1 MNVEPKTK
9 GWRTILA
16 ARIAGLIVVALLTAR
31 PAITSANEWS
41 SFAKAPPSKALGGVG
56 RCPLCCRDDYIRKP
70 APCVSPVSSCCP
82 DTYCPKPCLV
92 LPCPEVSCCSDNYC
106 PKPPPSPCRPMTNA
120 WYKCVPLPPCHWL
133 RPPGYSGK
141 IDQ

>member
-16 ARIAGLIVVALLTAR
+16 TRIAGLIVVALLTAG
-31 PAITSANEWS
+31 PAVTSADES
-41 SFAKAPPSKALGGVG
+41 SCVVKAPSSEALCGIG
-56 RCPLCCRDDYIRKP
+56 RCPLCCPNDYIRKP

-92 LPCPEVSCCSDNYC
+92 LPCPAKSCCRDDYC
-106 PKPPPSPCRPMTNA
+106 PKPLPSLCRPFTNA
-120 WYKCVPLPPCHWL
+120 WYKCVPLVPCEW
-133 RPPGYSGK
+133 RRTATSAGK
-141 IDQ
+141 NE